1 MRTYRTAAGLRVI
14 ITGLASGPPDLTAP
28 VDLGSDDLYVRLC
41 GLHET
46 SRARLTPKPHRVG
59 MPRIRAS
66 WPYLGDAQR
75 IAEKWLRDYER
86 GCAHRAVCELLSV
99 TGHAPD
105 ADAAVLVDLHD
116 RAMQATSGQQLA

>member
-1 MRTYRTAAGLRVI
+1 MCAYRTAAGLRVI
-14 ITGLASGPPDLTAP
+14 ITGLASGPPDLTAL

-46 SRARLTPKPHRVG
+46 LRARLTPKPHRVG

-86 GCAHRAVCELLSV
+86 ACARRAVCELLSV
-99 TGHAPD
+99 TGPAPD
-105 ADAAVLVDLHD
+105 GDAAVLVDLHD
-116 RAMQATSGQQLA
+116 RATQATSGQQLA